1 MSATFLR
8 RDRRSPKNDEPVA
21 PSPTPRTRSLPVR
34 RTALVRMAVWAT
46 VATGPLALISS
57 CARSDEVVRT
67 QPVPAARAGDTG
79 TSSPDPAG
87 YAELFLGLW
96 LRSGS
101 DEDGAAARQVH
112 AMAPSVQ
119 PPLWG
124 EHVPAVEQVTAVRSL
139 RQADGAWSVT
149 VAVQF
154 KQTEAGTPDKVAAT
168 GSDGALRYFALP
180 LVIKDTGMSVGA
192 ARAFVVPAAP
202 MEVAAPAVLEEPAS
216 PYGTQVPDSSPLATT
231 VGEFLTA
238 YLGAGEGAGR
248 YLAPGI
254 TLPAPTSA
262 SFTAVRVDAIH
273 AAGRTD
279 GTASADGGATRVQV
293 QITASDADGGRWPL
307 SYALQLKARDG
318 RWEIT
323 GLQSGLEASPGKKGT
338 SDTSSF
344 RRGTATGVQVLG
356 VNATATD
363 AHGEAS

>member
-1 MSATFLR
+1 
-8 RDRRSPKNDEPVA
+8 
-21 PSPTPRTRSLPVR
+21 
-34 RTALVRMAVWAT
+34 MAVWAT

-67 QPVPAARAGDTG
+67 QPAPAARAGDMG
-79 TSSPDPAG
+79 ASSPDPAG

-101 DEDGAAARQVH
+101 DEDGAAAQQLH

-119 PPLWG
+119 PPRWG
-124 EHVPAVEQVTAVRSL
+124 EHVPAAERLTAVRSL

-154 KQTEAGTPDKVAAT
+154 KQTEAGAPDKAVAT
-168 GSDGALRYFALP
+168 ESDGAVRYFALP
-180 LVIKDTGMSVGA
+180 LVIKDAGMSVGA

-216 PYGTQVPDSSPLATT
+216 PYGTQVPDRSPLATT

-238 YLGAGEGAGR
+238 YLGAEEGAGR

-262 SFTAVRVDAIH
+262 SFTAVQVDAIR

-279 GTASADGGATRVQV
+279 GTAGADGGVTRVQA
-293 QITASDADGGRWPL
+293 QIIASDADGGRWPL

-323 GLQSGLEASPGKKGT
+323 DLQSGLEASPGKKET
-338 SDTSSF
+338 SDTSSAAS
-344 RRGTATGVQVLG
+344 RRGTATGAQAPG
-356 VNATATD
+356 VNATSTS

>member
-1 MSATFLR
+1 MSATFQR

-57 CARSDEVVRT
+57 CARSDEVVRA
-67 QPVPAARAGDTG
+67 QPAPAARAGDTG
-79 TSSPDPAG
+79 ASSLDPAG

-96 LRSGS
+96 LRGGS
-101 DEDGAAARQVH
+101 DEDGAAARQLH

-119 PPLWG
+119 PPRWG
-124 EHVPAVEQVTAVRSL
+124 EHVPAAERLTAVRSL
-139 RQADGAWSVT
+139 RQGDGAWSVT

-154 KQTEAGTPDKVAAT
+154 KQTEAAT

-180 LVIKDTGMSVGA
+180 LVIKDPGMSVGA

-202 MEVAAPAVLEEPAS
+202 MEVAAPAVLKPAS
-216 PYGTQVPDSSPLATT
+216 PYGTQVPDGSPLATT

-254 TLPAPTSA
+254 ALPAPTSA
-262 SFTAVRVDAIH
+262 SFTAVRVDAVH
-273 AAGRTD
+273 AVGRTD
-279 GTASADGGATRVQV
+279 GTASADGGAIRVQA

-323 GLQSGLEASPGKKGT
+323 GLRSGLEASPGKKGT
-338 SDTSSF
+338 SDTSSSH
-344 RRGTATGVQVLG
+344 RGTAAGVQVLG
-356 VNATATD
+356 VNAIATS
-363 AHGEAS
+363 AHGVAS

>member
-8 RDRRSPKNDEPVA
+8 RDRRSPKNEEPVT
-21 PSPTPRTRSLPVR
+21 PSPAPRTRSLPVR

-57 CARSDEVVRT
+57 CARSGEVVRT

-79 TSSPDPAG
+79 ASSPDPAG

-101 DEDGAAARQVH
+101 DEDGAAARQLR

-124 EHVPAVEQVTAVRSL
+124 EHVPAVEQLTAVRSL

-154 KQTEAGTPDKVAAT
+154 KQTEAGAPDKVAP
-168 GSDGALRYFALP
+168 GLDGALRYFALP
-180 LVIKDTGMSVGA
+180 LVIKDAGMSVGA

-202 MEVAAPAVLEEPAS
+202 MEVAAPAVLEEPSS
-216 PYGTQVPDSSPLATT
+216 PYGTQVPDGSPLATT

-238 YLGAGEGAGR
+238 YLGAAEGAGR

-254 TLPAPTSA
+254 TLPASTSTP
-262 SFTAVRVDAIH
+262 FTAVHVDAIH

-279 GTASADGGATRVQV
+279 GTASADGGATRVQA

-323 GLQSGLEASPGKKGT
+323 GLQSGLEASPGKKET
-338 SDTSSF
+338 SDTTSS

-356 VNATATD
+356 VNATA
-363 AHGEAS
+363 AGALGEAS